1 MFVQQTEKIMP
12 LKMQKKS
19 TYVKISSPK
28 TPISTQNKNNNKIIY
43 EIINYKNNIK
53 NSLNPRATKLIKN
66 RIIAQKY
73 GKNKTPINK
82 KNSSVFNSIE
92 VDSKRRTYK
101 LNNGKKTIKNYYTNV
116 YDINNNNYYVNLY
129 ETLTNI
135 PSRKKH
141 RNCIINQN
149 SKEISRNQY
158 YNNKTDNNY
167 KLRPHK
173 TSNCV
178 NSISNILSDKE
189 YLSSSVTIEMM
200 KNYRN
205 KLLKEFMKYMKKF
218 YRYHYKE
225 FFIYFINQLKEIQK
239 RKTLSQFVYA
249 KKFQKIPYLKVYKKI
264 SVKRKMTYNNQNKVI
279 INRKNYNYST
289 LTDKKIDDDED
300 SIVSKIIN
308 NRKSELSDGKIRNIF
323 LDSSFLNEKNSK
335 EEDIYNIHTNSSI
348 DNTSNNKK
356 NINLSNKIFSPNISN
371 ISNRR
376 YNTISTNSREIK
388 INFRMINE
396 LKQEKNK
403 KLLTN
408 KIQIRN
414 NIVEIN
420 DNEYNKKKLNSSGNK
435 QSCEDFVILNLDSFY
450 FITKQENK
458 YSSNE
463 RRKKFIT
470 FKKNSNFLTSIK
482 EEDEKFSL
490 SFQDSITADN
500 ILHLKENTFTAQSS
514 PEKMKLKSLI
524 QKFIKEKYKK
534 ILLNKIKGI
543 TFAYKI
549 NKVFNKTETD
559 KDKDKDKDN
568 QQK

>member
-1 MFVQQTEKIMP
+1 MFVQSEKTMP
-12 LKMQKKS
+12 LNVQKKS
-19 TYVKISSPK
+19 TYYKISNSK

-43 EIINYKNNIK
+43 EIINYKNNTS
-53 NSLNPRATKLIKN
+53 NSLNTRVNKLIKN

-92 VDSKRRTYK
+92 VDSRKRTYK
-101 LNNGKKTIKNYYTNV
+101 PNNEKKTIKNYYTNV
-116 YDINNNNYYVNLY
+116 YDINNNNYFVNLY

-135 PSRKKH
+135 PSRKKY
-141 RNCIINQN
+141 RNCIINQK

-158 YNNKTDNNY
+158 YSNKTDKNY
-167 KLRPHK
+167 IVRPHK

-178 NSISNILSDKE
+178 NSIGSIFSDKE
-189 YLSSSVTIEMM
+189 YFNSSVTIEMM

-225 FFIYFINQLKEIQK
+225 YFIYFINQLKTIQK
-239 RKTLSQFVYA
+239 RKTLNQFVYA
-249 KKFQKIPYLKVYKKI
+249 KKIQKIPYMKVYKKI
-264 SVKRKMTYNNQNKVI
+264 SVKRKMTNNNKNKLI
-279 INRKNYNYST
+279 INRRNYNYSS

-335 EEDIYNIHTNSSI
+335 EEDVYNININSSI
-348 DNTSNNKK
+348 DNTRNKKK
-356 NINLSNKIFSPNISN
+356 NINLLNKIFSPN

-388 INFRMINE
+388 INFRMIKE

-403 KLLTN
+403 KLVN
-408 KIQIRN
+408 NQIQIRN
-414 NIVEIN
+414 NTIEIN
-420 DNEYNKKKLNSSGNK
+420 DNEYNKKKLNSNGNK
-435 QSCEDFVILNLDSFY
+435 QSCENFVISNSDSFY
-450 FITKQENK
+450 LITEKNNK
-458 YSSNE
+458 YSSKE

-490 SFQDSITADN
+490 SFQDSIAAEN
-500 ILHLKENTFTAQSS
+500 ILHLKENTLAAQSIQ
-514 PEKMKLKSLI
+514 EKMKLKSLI
-524 QKFIKEKYKK
+524 KKFIIEQYKK
-534 ILLNKIKGI
+534 ILLNKIKSI

-559 KDKDKDKDN
+559 KDNDKDKDKDN

>member
-1 MFVQQTEKIMP
+1 MFVQSEKNMP
-12 LKMQKKS
+12 LNVQKKS
-19 TYVKISSPK
+19 NYYKISNSK

-43 EIINYKNNIK
+43 EIINYKNNTS
-53 NSLNPRATKLIKN
+53 NSLNTRVNKLIKN

-92 VDSKRRTYK
+92 VDSRKRTYK
-101 LNNGKKTIKNYYTNV
+101 PNNEKKTIKNYYTNV
-116 YDINNNNYYVNLY
+116 YDINNNNYFVNLY

-135 PSRKKH
+135 PSRKKY

-149 SKEISRNQY
+149 TKEISRNQY
-158 YNNKTDNNY
+158 YSNKTDKNY
-167 KLRPHK
+167 IVRPHK

-178 NSISNILSDKE
+178 NSIGSIFSDKE
-189 YLSSSVTIEMM
+189 YFNSSVTIEMM

-225 FFIYFINQLKEIQK
+225 YFIYFINQLKTIQK
-239 RKTLSQFVYA
+239 RKTLNQFVYA
-249 KKFQKIPYLKVYKKI
+249 KKIQKTPYMKVYKKI
-264 SVKRKMTYNNQNKVI
+264 SVKRKMTNNDKNKVI
-279 INRKNYNYST
+279 INRRNYNYSS

-335 EEDIYNIHTNSSI
+335 EEDVY
-348 DNTSNNKK
+348 
-356 NINLSNKIFSPNISN
+356 NINLLNKIFSPN

-388 INFRMINE
+388 INFRMIKE

-403 KLLTN
+403 KLVKN
-408 KIQIRN
+408 QIQIRN
-414 NIVEIN
+414 NIIEIN
-420 DNEYNKKKLNSSGNK
+420 DNEYNKKKSNSNGNK
-435 QSCEDFVILNLDSFY
+435 QSCENFVISNLDSFNM
-450 FITKQENK
+450 ITEKNNK
-458 YSSNE
+458 YSSKE

-490 SFQDSITADN
+490 SFQDSIAAEN
-500 ILHLKENTFTAQSS
+500 ILHLKENTFTTQSIQ
-514 PEKMKLKSLI
+514 EKMKLKSLI
-524 QKFIKEKYKK
+524 KKFINEKYKK
-534 ILLNKIKGI
+534 ILLNKIKSI

-549 NKVFNKTETD
+549 NKVINKTETD